1 MGEVDINLNVICRV
15 GTHCVLH
22 NLVILKGSKFTKYPK
37 AQSKLSH
44 TLLDT
49 NQPSTCYGVMARV
62 SSRLVGWLD

>member
-1 MGEVDINLNVICRV
+1 MGEVDINLNVIC
-15 GTHCVLH
+15 
-22 NLVILKGSKFTKYPK
+22 TKYTK
-37 AQSKLSH
+37 AQSKLTH